1 MRSPIWCVSAG
12 WIVIYPKLHSSR
24 SENYEKIFTWAAT
37 TSGWRQPEVSAGT
50 QQPRL
55 AATSLSNHITHVL
68 PSLPA
73 LIAPS
78 CMVIAWSCY
87 ASWSYNTHLYPRPL
101 HLCRK
106 GPKVYMVGRWGIA
119 LSDTFRLFNQTLN
132 RAQKWFNS
140 KLNLKYSFNRNFIQK
155 LV

>member
-1 MRSPIWCVSAG
+1 MCERWLDCHISQSTF
-12 WIVIYPKLHSSR
+12 KLSWELFEDMHAL
-24 SENYEKIFTWAAT
+24 FTWAAT

-78 CMVIAWSCY
+78 CMVIAWGCY

-101 HLCRK
+101 QLCRK
-106 GPKVYMVGRWGIA
+106 GPKNYIFGRWGTSCLTASATASTMCFVPEWTASPGLGLTPA
-119 LSDTFRLFNQTLN
+119 LLLRFR
-132 RAQKWFNS
+132 W
-140 KLNLKYSFNRNFIQK
+140 I
-155 LV
+155 